1 MSWETWWEL
10 PWEVP
15 DEDAVRVAADVV
27 VAASAGLLQA
37 IVIPDADEADDDSV
51 TCFFSFRVTAVEALV
66 QALDPNL
73 DSVVADY
80 RGDLDPPE
88 EGDHYRVALILTPW
102 DDGEPARMQLG
113 TADADNRACWPIAW
127 LLGARLATAL
137 GATHEDDVIKDPGV
151 AMNWNSAAILRP
163 KN

>member
-10 PWEVP
+10 PWETP
-15 DEDAVRVAADVV
+15 DEDDIRDAADVV

-37 IVIPDADEADDDSV
+37 TVIPDADEADDDSV

-127 LLGARLATAL
+127 LLGARLAAAL

>member
-10 PWEVP
+10 PWESP
-15 DEDAVRVAADVV
+15 DEDAIRAAADVV
-27 VAASAGLLQA
+27 VAASAGLLQVV
-37 IVIPDADEADDDSV
+37 VIPDADEADDDSV
-51 TCFFSFRVTAVEALV
+51 TCFFSFRVSDASALVEAL
-66 QALDPNL
+66 DPGL
-73 DSVVADY
+73 DSVVTDY

-102 DDGEPARMQLG
+102 DEGEAARMQLG

-127 LLGARLATAL
+127 LLGVRLAAAL
-137 GATHEDDVIKDPGV
+137 GATHEDDIIKDPGV

-163 KN
+163 KS

>member
-10 PWEVP
+10 PWETP
-15 DEDAVRVAADVV
+15 DEDDIRDAADVV

-37 IVIPDADEADDDSV
+37 TVIPDADEADDDSV
-51 TCFFSFRVTAVEALV
+51 TCFFSFRVAAVDALV
-66 QALDPNL
+66 QALDPQL

-127 LLGARLATAL
+127 LLGARLAAAL

-151 AMNWNSAAILRP
+151 AMNLNSADILRP